1 MLPEKFIAQMKN
13 ILGGELDEYVGSLGA
28 PPVRAIRINTKKT
41 NADAVLSVLP
51 YHSEPIPYARGG
63 YFISSNEDDKIGSH
77 PLHHAG
83 AFYVQEPS
91 AMAPACMAP
100 IDQDFLALDMC
111 ASPGGKSSQIAERL
125 TRGTLVSNEIMRDRA
140 VTLLGNVERQGF
152 SNVIVTNTDTK
163 TLAEWFDDVFDLVL
177 CDAPCSGEG
186 MFRKNP
192 DAIAEWSPE
201 NVAMCAARQKEIL
214 FSAAKTVKR
223 GGYLVYSTCT
233 FSKEEN
239 EDVVSDFLARNEDFS
254 LCDAPDEI
262 KKATA
267 DGIGMPE
274 ARRFYPHVSR
284 GEGQFMA
291 LMKKTVGGEA
301 RIAYRDG
308 ARALTKEEDKAAREF
323 FASCFDEMPRGRLVA
338 VGKNIFLSPYFPIPP
353 HSVFSAGIKVGE
365 VEKGRLVPHH
375 QLFSALGAT
384 MKRKI
389 TLASDSPD
397 AKKYIGGET
406 IPTSIENGWAAVTID
421 GCAVGGAKVTD
432 GVAKNHYPKGLRRK
446 I

>member
-13 ILGGELDEYVGSLGA
+13 ILGGEYADYIRAMSA
-28 PPVRAIRINTKKT
+28 PPVRAIRINEKKAS
-41 NADAVLSVLP
+41 ADAVLSVLP
-51 YHSEPIPYARGG
+51 YDSEPIPYSQDG
-63 YFISSNEDDKIGSH
+63 YFISANEDDRIGSH

-100 IDQDFLALDMC
+100 IKPDFLALDVC
-111 ASPGGKSSQIAERL
+111 AAPGGKSSQLAERL
-125 TRGTLVSNEIMRDRA
+125 TRGVLVSNEIMKDRA
-140 VTLLGNVERQGF
+140 VTLLGNIERQGF
-152 SNVIVTNTDTK
+152 DNVIVTNTDAK
-163 TLAEWFDDVFDLVL
+163 TLAGWFDSVFDLVL

-192 DAIAEWSPE
+192 DAVAEWSEE
-201 NVAMCAARQKEIL
+201 NVEMCAARQKEIL
-214 FSAAKTVKR
+214 HSAAKTVKR

-239 EDVVSDFLARNEDFS
+239 EDVVSDFLAQNEDFS
-254 LCDAPDEI
+254 LCDAPEKI

-267 DGIGMPE
+267 DGVEMPE
-274 ARRFYPHVSR
+274 ARRFYPHLSH

-291 LMKKTVGGEA
+291 LMKRNSGGEA
-301 RIAYRDG
+301 HIAYRDG
-308 ARALTKEEDKAAREF
+308 ARALTKEEDKAARGF
-323 FASCFDEMPRGRLVA
+323 FASCFDKLPSGRLVS
-338 VGKNIFLSPYFPIPP
+338 VGKNIFLSPDFPVPP

-375 QLFSALGAT
+375 QLFSALGAA

-389 TLASDSPD
+389 ALSSDSAD

-406 IPTSIENGWAAVTID
+406 IPTGIENGWAAVTID

>member
-13 ILGGELDEYVGSLGA
+13 ILGGELNEYVASLGA
-28 PPVRAIRINTKKT
+28 PPARAIRINANKSS
-41 NADAVLSVLP
+41 ADAVLPALP
-51 YHSEPIPYARGG
+51 YSAEQIPFALGG
-63 YFISSNEDDKIGSH
+63 YYISANEDDKIGSH

-100 IDQDFLALDMC
+100 IEPDFLALDVC
-111 ASPGGKSSQIAERL
+111 AAPGGKSSQIAERL

-163 TLAEWFDDVFDLVL
+163 TLAELFDGVFDLVM

-201 NVAMCAARQKEIL
+201 NVAMCAERQKEIL
-214 FSAAKTVKR
+214 GNAAKTVKC

-239 EDVVSDFLARNEDFS
+239 EDVISDFLARHSDFS
-254 LCDAPDEI
+254 LCDAPEEI

-267 DGIGMPE
+267 GGIEMPK
-274 ARRFYPHVSR
+274 ARRFYPHLSR

-291 LMKKTVGGEA
+291 LMQRSGGDA
-301 RIAYRDG
+301 GRVTYRDG
-308 ARALTKEEDKAAREF
+308 ARALTKEEDRAAREF
-323 FASCFDEMPRGRLVA
+323 FASCFDEMPRGRLIS
-338 VGKNIFLSPYFPIPP
+338 VGKNIFLAPDFPIPP

-375 QLFSALGAT
+375 QLFSALGDM

-389 TLASDSPD
+389 ALASDSAD
-397 AKKYIGGET
+397 AKKFIGGET
-406 IPTSIENGWAAVTID
+406 VPTTVSNGWAAVTID